1 MDIAASNIVVLVC
14 LSVGQTS
21 SQLYNHTR
29 SILSEKLSKDVYHT
43 EVRPKRNQSEVLE
56 VNFKFYLESLVEVND
71 VSQDFIVNGFLA
83 MAWYDELAVW
93 DPKDYGGI
101 ELVHPLPEDIWRP
114 RIGLMNTLGERDI
127 FGDSKAPTNLFY
139 NGYVYYVPGSVFHT
153 SCEMTLVKF
162 PFDVQ
167 NCSIEFVAMS
177 QTADAVRFVPE
188 NETGVEMS
196 LFIPHVE
203 WDLISTYV
211 KRTDVPNPP
220 ITYQTVNISF
230 LLKRRPDFLLL
241 NTILPVVFLSFLNI
255 MVFIIPAESGEKIGF
270 GITVLLALAVFLSM
284 VSTML
289 PRSSKTMP
297 KITIFLFLLLVISL
311 LTVVDSIIIVYLHHL
326 EEKEGKLLRAKN
338 KYKSAANK
346 IRSLT
351 KAVTKPDCSQTKSQK
366 NGDVSPVEVISSRL
380 FETSLPV
387 VINEHGTPGKNIDGS
402 KPLKDNKNE
411 HNKYRLIG
419 KYIDFVS
426 FIVFLI
432 IWICVTIGFML
443 DITSV
448 IHV

>member
-1 MDIAASNIVVLVC
+1 M
-14 LSVGQTS
+14 
-21 SQLYNHTR
+21 YNHTR
-29 SILSEKLSKDVYHT
+29 SILSQKLSKDVYHT

-56 VNFKFYLESLVEVND
+56 VHFKFYLESLVEVND

-83 MAWYDELAVW
+83 MAWYDELVVW

-101 ELVHPLPEDIWRP
+101 ELVHPLPENIWRP
-114 RIGLMNTLGERDI
+114 RIVLMNTLGERDI
-127 FGDSKAPTNLFY
+127 FGDAKAPTNLFY

-167 NCSIEFVAMS
+167 NCSIEFVAMN
-177 QTADAVRFVPE
+177 QNVEKLQFVPKDQ
-188 NETGVEMS
+188 TGVEMR

-203 WDLISTYV
+203 WDII
-211 KRTDVPNPP
+211 RTHVERTNIRDPP
-220 ITYQTVNISF
+220 ISYQTVKISF

-289 PRSSKTMP
+289 PRSSNSLP

-326 EEKEGKLLRAKN
+326 EEREGKLLRAKTN
-338 KYKSAANK
+338 YKSSANK
-346 IRSLT
+346 IRILT
-351 KAVTKPDCSQTKSQK
+351 KAVTKPDCNQTKSQE
-366 NGDVSPVEVISSRL
+366 NGDGSTVEVISS
-380 FETSLPV
+380 LPIV
-387 VINEHGTPGKNIDGS
+387 ASNDHGAAGKIKS
-402 KPLKDNKNE
+402 ATKVQESEL
-411 HNKYRLIG
+411 NKYRLIG
-419 KYIDFVS
+419 KYIDLVS
-426 FIVFLI
+426 FIIFLI
-432 IWICVTIGFML
+432 IWICVTTGFML
-443 DITSV
+443 DIMSV
-448 IHV
+448 PHV